1 MPELEAVIWDMD
13 GVLADTAPHHLHA
26 WRETFANRG
35 ISFTKADFMRGFGVR
50 NDVIIR
56 SVLGAKTT
64 DAEIETIARE
74 KEATFRRII
83 GKGIKPLPGALEL
96 LRQLHDRG
104 IKMAIASSTVI
115 ENIRLIVGSLGIENY
130 FKTVI
135 TGHDVT
141 EGKPSPQ
148 VFLKAAQE
156 LGVNPANSIVFED
169 AVAGVKAAKSAGMHC
184 VAITSTHPR
193 EKLKEADLVVDS
205 LEEVSIKDLEKLLK
219 STG

>member
-13 GVLADTAPHHLHA
+13 GVLADTAPHHFRA
-26 WRETFANRG
+26 WRETFAKRG
-35 ISFTKADFMRGFGVR
+35 ISFTEADFMRGFGVK
-50 NDVIIR
+50 NDAIIR
-56 SVLGAKTT
+56 NVLGEKTT

-83 GKGIKPLPGALEL
+83 GKDIKPLPGALKL
-96 LRQLHDRG
+96 LGQMHNRG

-115 ENIRLIVGSLGIENY
+115 ENIRLIVGSLGIKNY
-130 FKTVI
+130 FEAII

-148 VFLKAAQE
+148 VFLVAAQR
-156 LGVNPANSIVFED
+156 LGAEPKNCVVFED
-169 AVAGVKAAKSAGMHC
+169 AVAGVKAAKRAGMHC

-193 EKLKEADLVVDS
+193 EKLAEADLVVDT
-205 LEEVSIKDLEKLLK
+205 LEEVSVKDLEELVH
-219 STG
+219 SS

>member
-13 GVLADTAPHHLHA
+13 GVLADTAPHHFRA
-26 WRETFANRG
+26 WQETFAKRG
-35 ISFTKADFMRGFGVR
+35 ISFTEADFMRGFGVR

-56 SVLGAKTT
+56 NILGEKTT
-64 DAEIETIARE
+64 DAQIETIARE

-83 GKGIKPLPGALEL
+83 GKDIKPLPGALEL

-104 IKMAIASSTVI
+104 IRMAIASSTVI

-130 FKTVI
+130 FEAVI

-148 VFLKAAQE
+148 VFLVAAQR
-156 LGVNPANSIVFED
+156 LGAEPKNCVVFED
-169 AVAGVKAAKSAGMHC
+169 AVAGVKAAKRAGMHC

-193 EKLKEADLVVDS
+193 EKLAEADLVVDS
-205 LEEVSIKDLEKLLK
+205 LAEVSVKDLEELVH
-219 STG
+219 SS